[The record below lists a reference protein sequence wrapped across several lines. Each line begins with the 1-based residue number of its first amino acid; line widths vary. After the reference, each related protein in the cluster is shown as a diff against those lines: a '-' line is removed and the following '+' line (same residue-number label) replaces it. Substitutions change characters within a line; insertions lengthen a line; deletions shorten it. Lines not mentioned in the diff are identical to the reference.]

1 MSENMKLIF
10 RSNVTGSGVP
20 VVHYQC
26 DFLDKGGHTDP
37 TKGAKWMPQDT
48 RPLLFSAEKAAEELG
63 CQLMVVDVNGLGF
76 MEKLKERL
84 SGNPLPRLVIGSR
97 TVTGFPTK
105 KEIVKIYRE
114 VCK

>member
-1 MSENMKLIF
+1 M
-10 RSNVTGSGVP
+10 
-20 VVHYQC
+20 
-26 DFLDKGGHTDP
+26 DP
-37 TKGAKWMPQDT
+37 TKGAKWIPQDT

-63 CQLMVVDVNGLGF
+63 CQLLITDINGLGF

-84 SGNPLPRLVIGSR
+84 SGTLISRLMIGTR

-114 VCK
+114 VSK